1 MWKAFLGW
9 KEIMLLII
17 VPQVKG
23 QRREEITVNQV
34 LLPQG
39 SITSL
44 NLSPPPKHS
53 PNCNF
58 FSFQHLYEPNTAH
71 MYKTAPL
78 GVLSRIFFR
87 KSPRPLIR
95 YYCRRLVLSWF
106 PSVMGKIWLP
116 SVSALHGAK
125 HTWILHKAL
134 GVALARGLWAH
145 SFPSQQALTG

>member
-23 QRREEITVNQV
+23 QRREEITVNQM

-71 MYKTAPL
+71 MYKTA
-78 GVLSRIFFR
+78 
-87 KSPRPLIR
+87 
-95 YYCRRLVLSWF
+95 
-106 PSVMGKIWLP
+106 
-116 SVSALHGAK
+116 
-125 HTWILHKAL
+125 
-134 GVALARGLWAH
+134 
-145 SFPSQQALTG
+145 Q